1 MICGIHQPNFLPW
14 SGYFN
19 KIENC
24 DNFVFLD
31 NVDIVKN
38 TSKAITNRVKIK
50 NSQGETWLT
59 VPILKTESK
68 KIHDILI
75 NDQIDWKSKHLKTI
89 ISNYG
94 KSINKNKFWPVIL
107 DIYDFKS
114 DHLSEFNI
122 NAIKIISDY
131 LKVKKPIFKKSS
143 DLKINTEDKNLRII
157 EICQTLNSNIY
168 FSGKGAEKYMNL
180 NAFKEKNIQVNFSN
194 FKEKIYNQRFGEFIQ
209 GLSIIDYLFN
219 NEL

>member
-50 NSQGETWLT
+50 NPLGETWLT
-59 VPILKTESK
+59 VPTLKTESK

-75 NDQIDWKSKHLKTI
+75 NNQIDWKSKHLKTI

-94 KSINKNKFWPVIL
+94 KSINKNKFLPVIL
-107 DIYDFKS
+107 EIYDFKS
-114 DHLSEFNI
+114 DYLSEFNI

-143 DLKINTEDKNLRII
+143 DLNINTEDKNLRII
-157 EICQTLNSNIY
+157 EICQILNSNIY

-194 FKEKIYNQRFGEFIQ
+194 FKEKIYNQRFGEFIH